1 MSATDTKII
10 ELRQFLA
17 ERLPKARLGV
27 APSRTAPETLPTGM
41 DSIDQSLGGGLPRGA
56 FTELVAPGEG
66 SGSAQFIHALLRHT
80 ASIGRFLT
88 LVDGADSLDI
98 DALEPEA
105 LAHLLWVRCRSTAEA
120 LQTTDL
126 LLRDRNIALV
136 VLDLKL
142 NPAHE
147 LRRIQG
153 TLWYRLGRL
162 MEQHGGTVL
171 VVTPQPLVSGAAAR
185 IVSRTRLDH
194 RDLERRPDTL
204 NLRFETEQ
212 RRLRETGVRQT
223 A

>member
-1 MSATDTKII
+1 MPSDTQLI

-17 ERLPKARLGV
+17 ERLPRARLGM
-27 APSRTAPETLPTGM
+27 APERMVPAALPTGIE
-41 DSIDQSLGGGLPRGA
+41 SIDQGLGGGLPQGA

-66 SGSAQFIHALLRHT
+66 SGSAQFIHSLLRHT
-80 ASIGRFLT
+80 ASAGRLLT

-98 DALEPEA
+98 DALEPDA

-147 LRRIQG
+147 LRRIPG
-153 TLWYRLGRL
+153 TLWYRLSRL

-171 VVTPQPLVSGAAAR
+171 VITPQPLVAGAAAR

-194 RDLERRPDTL
+194 RDLERSPDTL
-204 NLRFETEQ
+204 DLRFETEQ
-212 RRLRETGVRQT
+212 RRVQEAGVRQT

>member
-1 MSATDTKII
+1 MPSDTKLI

-17 ERLPKARLGV
+17 ERLPRARLGM
-27 APSRTAPETLPTGM
+27 APERMVPAALPTGIE
-41 DSIDQSLGGGLPRGA
+41 SIDQGLGGGLPQGA

-66 SGSAQFIHALLRHT
+66 SGSAQFIHSLLRHT
-80 ASIGRFLT
+80 ASAGRFLT

-98 DALEPEA
+98 DALEPDA

-147 LRRIQG
+147 LRRIPG
-153 TLWYRLGRL
+153 TLWYRLSRL

-171 VVTPQPLVSGAAAR
+171 VITPQPLVAGAAAR

-194 RDLERRPDTL
+194 RDLERSPDTL
-204 NLRFETEQ
+204 DLRFETEQ
-212 RRLRETGVRQT
+212 RRVREAGARQT

>member
-1 MSATDTKII
+1 MPTDAKLI

-17 ERLPKARLGV
+17 ERLPQARLGITP
-27 APSRTAPETLPTGM
+27 ARAASETLPTGLESV
-41 DSIDQSLGGGLPRGA
+41 DRALGGGLPRGA

-105 LAHLLWVRCRSTAEA
+105 LAHLLWIRCRSTAEA

-153 TLWYRLGRL
+153 TLWYRFGRL
-162 MEQHGGTVL
+162 MEQQGGTVL

-204 NLRFETEQ
+204 DLDFEAE
-212 RRLRETGVRQT
+212 RRRVQEAEIRRT

>member
-1 MSATDTKII
+1 MPADTKII

-17 ERLPKARLGV
+17 ERLPRARLGV
-27 APSRTAPETLPTGM
+27 APERIVPATLPTGIE
-41 DSIDQSLGGGLPRGA
+41 SIDQGLGGGLPQGA

-80 ASIGRFLT
+80 ASGGRFLT

-105 LAHLLWVRCRSTAEA
+105 LAHLLWVRCRNTAEA

-142 NPAHE
+142 NAAHE
-147 LRRIQG
+147 LRRIPG
-153 TLWYRLGRL
+153 TLWYRLSRL

-171 VVTPQPLVSGAAAR
+171 VITPQPLVAGAAAR

-194 RDLERRPDTL
+194 RDLERSPDTL
-204 NLRFETEQ
+204 NLRFETE
-212 RRLRETGVRQT
+212 RRRILEASAQQS

>member
-1 MSATDTKII
+1 MPADTKII

-17 ERLPKARLGV
+17 ERLPRARLGV
-27 APSRTAPETLPTGM
+27 APEQMVPATLPTGIE
-41 DSIDQSLGGGLPRGA
+41 SIDQGLGGGLPQGA

-80 ASIGRFLT
+80 ASGGRFLT

-105 LAHLLWVRCRSTAEA
+105 LAHLLWVRCRNTAEA

-142 NPAHE
+142 NAAHE
-147 LRRIQG
+147 LRRIPS
-153 TLWYRLGRL
+153 TLWYRLSRL

-171 VVTPQPLVSGAAAR
+171 VITPQPLVAGAAAR

-194 RDLERRPDTL
+194 RDLERSPDTL

-212 RRLRETGVRQT
+212 RRVREAGARQT

>member
-1 MSATDTKII
+1 MPADTKII

-17 ERLPKARLGV
+17 ERLPQARLGM
-27 APSRTAPETLPTGM
+27 APERMVPAALPTGIE
-41 DSIDQSLGGGLPRGA
+41 SIDQGLGGGLPQGA

-66 SGSAQFIHALLRHT
+66 SGSAQLIHSLLRHT
-80 ASIGRFLT
+80 ASAGRFLT

-126 LLRDRNIALV
+126 LLRDCNIALV

-147 LRRIQG
+147 LRRIPG
-153 TLWYRLGRL
+153 TLWYRLSRL

-171 VVTPQPLVSGAAAR
+171 VITPQPLVAGAAAR

-194 RDLERRPDTL
+194 RDLERSPDTL
-204 NLRFETEQ
+204 DLRFETEQ
-212 RRLRETGVRQT
+212 RRVREAGARQT

>member
-1 MSATDTKII
+1 M
-10 ELRQFLA
+10 
-17 ERLPKARLGV
+17 
-27 APSRTAPETLPTGM
+27 
-41 DSIDQSLGGGLPRGA
+41 
-56 FTELVAPGEG
+56 
-66 SGSAQFIHALLRHT
+66 
-80 ASIGRFLT
+80 
-88 LVDGADSLDI
+88 
-98 DALEPEA
+98 
-105 LAHLLWVRCRSTAEA
+105 RCRSTAEA

>member
-1 MSATDTKII
+1 M
-10 ELRQFLA
+10 
-17 ERLPKARLGV
+17 
-27 APSRTAPETLPTGM
+27 APERMVPAALPTGIE
-41 DSIDQSLGGGLPRGA
+41 SIDQGLGGGLPQGA

-66 SGSAQFIHALLRHT
+66 SGSAQFIHSLLRHT
-80 ASIGRFLT
+80 ASAGRFLT

-147 LRRIQG
+147 LLRIPG
-153 TLWYRLGRL
+153 TLWYRLSRL

-171 VVTPQPLVSGAAAR
+171 VITPQPLVAGAAAR

-194 RDLERRPDTL
+194 RDLERSPDTL
-204 NLRFETEQ
+204 DLRFETEQ
-212 RRLRETGVRQT
+212 RRVREAGARQT

>member
-1 MSATDTKII
+1 MPTDAKLI

-17 ERLPKARLGV
+17 ERLPRARLGI
-27 APSRTAPETLPTGM
+27 APARAASETLPTGLESV
-41 DSIDQSLGGGLPRGA
+41 DRALGGGLPRGA

-105 LAHLLWVRCRSTAEA
+105 LAHLLWIRCRSTAEA

-153 TLWYRLGRL
+153 TLWYRFGRL
-162 MEQHGGTVL
+162 MEQQGGTVL

-204 NLRFETEQ
+204 DLDFEAE
-212 RRLRETGVRQT
+212 RRRVQEAEIRRT

>member
-1 MSATDTKII
+1 MPSDTKLI

-17 ERLPKARLGV
+17 ERLPRARLGM
-27 APSRTAPETLPTGM
+27 APERMVPAALPTGIE
-41 DSIDQSLGGGLPRGA
+41 SIDQGLGGGLPQGA

-66 SGSAQFIHALLRHT
+66 SGSAQFIHSLLRHT
-80 ASIGRFLT
+80 ASAGRFLT

-147 LRRIQG
+147 LRRIPG
-153 TLWYRLGRL
+153 TLWYRLSRL

-171 VVTPQPLVSGAAAR
+171 VITPQPLVAGAAAR

-194 RDLERRPDTL
+194 RDLERSPDTL
-204 NLRFETEQ
+204 DLRFETEQ
-212 RRLRETGVRQT
+212 RRVREAGARQT